1 MASGANLWSVRAT
14 VPQGAVAR
22 VEESLTRALCGPE
35 GVLEGPGDRILAVTA
50 NALGDDTTDGPHRL
64 WRVDVLCATEP
75 DAAALARA
83 ARELAAAGIGMK
95 PRVRRVPDRDWSI
108 PSRSSS
114 EPVRAGRFFVRA
126 SAHDGPRPGGAVELI
141 VNGGPAFGTGTH
153 ESTRGCLIAIDDL
166 AKRERGVER
175 PLDLGT
181 GTGILAMA
189 MCRVWNRRVLGVD
202 VDPRAVDFARRVAG
216 VNRLRHRVEFVVG
229 DGCRHRRVSAGGPY
243 DLIVANILAA
253 PLIAMARDVGP
264 RVSPGGR
271 VILSGILTHQERR
284 VFAAY
289 RRNRVR
295 LERRIELGGWT
306 TLVLRRPPGGARPP
320 AAHLRSIE
328 TSVGSNGSRAQA
340 AISPSPSRT
349 TRKTPASPRL
359 PSPSSPDRNDPSEN
373 SGNVVMTNT
382 TFPHKPGR
390 PTGTGRYVGLHAPRY
405 KRRNDFPHAPISR
418 PGVAETAWRPPRPL
432 DDPAG
437 GPA

>member
-14 VPQGAVAR
+14 VPQGAVVR

-35 GVLEGPGDRILAVTA
+35 SVLEGPGDRVLAVTA

-75 DAAALARA
+75 DAAALARSV
-83 ARELAAAGIGMK
+83 RELDAAGIGMK

-126 SAHDGPRPGGAVELI
+126 SDHDGPRPGGAIELI
-141 VNGGPAFGTGTH
+141 VNGGPAFGTGKH

-166 AKRERGVER
+166 AKRKRGVGR
-175 PLDLGT
+175 SLDLGT

-202 VDPRAVDFARRVAG
+202 VDPRAVEFARRGAG
-216 VNRLRHRVEFVVG
+216 INRLRHQVEFVVG
-229 DGCRHRRVSAGGPY
+229 DGCRHRRISEGGPY

-253 PLIAMARDVGP
+253 PLIAMARDIGP
-264 RVSPGGR
+264 LVSPGGR

-306 TLVLRRPPGGARPP
+306 TLVLRRPPRDARPR

-328 TSVGSNGSRAQA
+328 MSVGSNGSRTHA
-340 AISPSPSRT
+340 AISSSPSRT
-349 TRKTPASPRL
+349 TRKTPASTRS
-359 PSPSSPDRNDPSEN
+359 PSPSSPGQNDPSEK
-373 SGNVVMTNT
+373 SGNIVM
-382 TFPHKPGR
+382 PKHHLSSQVR
-390 PTGTGRYVGLHAPRY
+390 PVLVTGRYVGLHAPRY

-418 PGVAETAWRPPRPL
+418 PGVAETAWRTPRPL